1 MQEAEVRGRR
11 KAKYKLASEI
21 LLDQIEKGDL
31 RPGDQLPSEGQ
42 LVAQLGYSLGTIQH
56 ALRHLS
62 AMGAVVRVH
71 GSGTF
76 VSGVRPP
83 DEHLRHFRFRSEENG
98 DLLPV
103 FFETES
109 IEHTEAQGP
118 WSRFL
123 QSESKGYVKI
133 QRLISVNREFEIFS
147 ELYLP
152 ASRFPD
158 LLAMEPSDLDGVS
171 VRDLL
176 ADKLNTPT
184 VHTEQTM
191 LCGTFP
197 PRVTRR
203 INMPFGVT
211 GLTLTIRSETFRQTP
226 VIWQRAFVPPSD
238 REMEFLDTASN
249 PARRK

>member
-1 MQEAEVRGRR
+1 MQETESRGRR
-11 KAKYKLASEI
+11 KAKYELASEI
-21 LLDQIEKGDL
+21 LLDRIEKGDL

-42 LVAQLGYSLGTIQH
+42 LVVQLGYSLGTIQH
-56 ALRHLS
+56 ALRRLA

-76 VSGVRPP
+76 VSGARPP
-83 DEHLRHFRFRSEENG
+83 DEHLRHFRFRSEEHG
-98 DLLPV
+98 ELLPV

-123 QSESKGYVKI
+123 GANSKGCVKI
-133 QRLISVNREFEIFS
+133 QRLVSVNREFEIFS
-147 ELYLP
+147 EVYLP
-152 ASRFPD
+152 AQRFSE
-158 LLAMEPSDLDGVS
+158 LLTMEPSDLDGVS
-171 VRDLL
+171 IREML
-176 ADKLNTPT
+176 ADKMNAPT

-191 LCGTFP
+191 LCGAFP

-203 INMPFGVT
+203 INMPLGMN
-211 GLTLTIRSETFRQTP
+211 GLTLTIRSETFRQAP
-226 VIWQRAFVPPSD
+226 LIWQRAFVPPSD
-238 REMEFLDTASN
+238 REMEFLDTAPH